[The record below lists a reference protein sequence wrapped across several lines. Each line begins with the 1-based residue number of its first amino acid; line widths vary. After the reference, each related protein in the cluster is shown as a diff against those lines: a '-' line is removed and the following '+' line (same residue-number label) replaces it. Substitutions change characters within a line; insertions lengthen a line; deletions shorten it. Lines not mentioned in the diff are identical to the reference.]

1 MRLLLTCLCLL
12 GLTACA
18 SNEPLRR
25 HARPRRTRP
34 PRAPAAAPIAAAP
47 ETRSFYTP
55 APGARAATPA
65 APAAAPSAPV
75 DPRCRE
81 ILQRNE
87 DHLARVARREP
98 CRGVAV
104 AALRE
109 SFGACA
115 QAPGGA
121 WAPEIV
127 DARDRGEGDACDLQ
141 VTWRVMLFHPVG
153 VTEEG
158 NEPAGRVERSFRLVA
173 SGDEAQEYARITLTA
188 TDLDDDRAPE
198 LVVSETVE
206 DHSARRARTAI
217 EVYTASQG
225 AVRVYEPTRAM
236 VLLGADDVDDDGRV
250 DFFVPSPYVWTEG
263 AECGLDLFHEPLT
276 LLAHALPHGGFS
288 THDDAAA
295 RHLRRVCPA
304 RDAAPEP
311 PRGDDPPDP
320 TGLGVACRRL
330 WGASPDEALAP
341 LRCERFRAPPSPR
354 CEGTTR
360 RLEPLEAGECPA
372 HYDAWAHMPPP
383 LLLR

>member
-1 MRLLLTCLCLL
+1 MRLILTSICIVCLS
-12 GLTACA
+12 ACT
-18 SNEPLRR
+18 SNEAARR
-25 HARPRRTRP
+25 VARPRRVRT
-34 PRAPAAAPIAAAP
+34 PRAVTAGPSVTPP
-47 ETRSFYTP
+47 EARSFYTP
-55 APGARAATPA
+55 APS
-65 APAAAPSAPV
+65 APSATSPASTPAPSTPA

-81 ILQRNE
+81 IAQRN
-87 DHLARVARREP
+87 DAQLARVALREP
-98 CRGVAV
+98 CRGVAMT
-104 AALRE
+104 ALRE

-127 DARDRGEGDACDLQ
+127 DTRDRGEGDVCDLL
-141 VTWRVMLFHPVG
+141 VGWRVMLFHPAG
-153 VTEEG
+153 ATEEG
-158 NEPAGRVERSFRLVA
+158 DEPAGRVARSFRIVA
-173 SGDEAQEYARITLTA
+173 SGEEAQEYARLTLTA
-188 TDLDDDRAPE
+188 TDLDDDRTPE

-236 VLLGADDVDDDGRV
+236 VLLGADDVDGDGRV

-288 THDDAAA
+288 TSDVAAA
-295 RHLRRVCPA
+295 RHLQQVCPA
-304 RDAAPEP
+304 RNAAPEA

-320 TGLGVACRRL
+320 AGLAVACRRL

-354 CEGTTR
+354 CEGTSR
-360 RLEPLEAGECPA
+360 GLPPLEAGECPA
-372 HYDAWAHMPPP
+372 HYQTWAHMPPP

>member
-1 MRLLLTCLCLL
+1 MRFFLTCICLL
-12 GLTACA
+12 GLSACA
-18 SNEPLRR
+18 SNEPVRR
-25 HARPRRTRP
+25 HARPRRARA
-34 PRAPAAAPIAAAP
+34 PRSAPAATGAVVPAA
-47 ETRSFYTP
+47 RSFYTP
-55 APGARAATPA
+55 APGAPSATPA
-65 APAAAPSAPV
+65 PPSSPPSATV

-81 ILQRNE
+81 VLQRNE
-87 DHLARVARREP
+87 EQLARIARRAS
-98 CRGVAV
+98 CGGVAV

-115 QAPGGA
+115 QVPGGT

-127 DARDRGEGDACDLQ
+127 DARDRGEGDACELL
-141 VTWRVMLFHPVG
+141 VSWRVMLFHPAG

-158 NEPAGRVERSFRLVA
+158 HDSMGRVERSFRVVA

-188 TDLDDDRAPE
+188 SDLDDDRAPE

-263 AECGLDLFHEPLT
+263 AECGLGLVHEPLT
-276 LLAHALPHGGFS
+276 LLAHALPNGGFS
-288 THDDAAA
+288 TRDEVAA
-295 RHLRRVCPA
+295 RHLRQACPA
-304 RDAAPEP
+304 REAPH
-311 PRGDDPPDP
+311 GDDPPDP
-320 TGLGVACRRL
+320 AGLAIACRRL
-330 WGASPDEALAP
+330 WGAAPDEALAP
-341 LRCERFRAPPSPR
+341 LRCERFRSPPSTR
-354 CEGTTR
+354 CEGTAR
-360 RLEPLEAGECPA
+360 RLPPLEAGECPA